1 MKNKWSLPRTLTWIF
16 GTWVL
21 STGLFAQ
28 SNGYRT
34 PEEIN
39 RWLNSFVDSHPKTVK
54 LHKIATSPGGTG
66 VIIAEIGKEISVD
79 PKTLPAVLVV
89 ANMDGLRPLGSEGAI
104 HLAESLVKNE
114 DLLAKRSWYI
124 LAQGNPDAAAR
135 YFDRIKLINP
145 GNATPAN
152 NDMDENTDEDDFN
165 DLNGDGYITIMRQ
178 KHPEGNMIV
187 VADEPRL
194 MRKADTKDGET
205 GIYRIFLE
213 GIDDDGDGKYNEDIA
228 GGTNVNLNF
237 PHLFDHFDT
246 GTGLYPGSAPEAR
259 GIMEFVFGHP
269 EIAMAVAFGETNF
282 CLSPPRGGRSGEVD
296 LQKIKIPERFAS
308 MLGADKDK
316 TYSMEEIIEM
326 VKPMVPAGVEVSESM
341 IASFLGLGAVV
352 NPLPK
357 DLEFYNKF
365 SKDYKKYLEDKGVK
379 AERFDPERARD
390 GSFELWA
397 YYHLGIPVFSMDLFS
412 MNKPEKKKQ
421 EGSGITLES
430 LEKMSTEEFVALGE
444 EKINQFLKES
454 GAPEQFNA
462 ERVIQMMESGQGDPA
477 RMAAMMK
484 QMPKPEKDEKSADPK
499 EQALLGFS
507 DEVLQGKGFV
517 NWQKYNHPTLG
528 EVEIG
533 GFIPYLGTTPPYEM
547 VDSLLE
553 LQVPWILELA
563 ENLPELSIYQTK
575 VTDKGAGVYLLEVWV
590 ENKNYIPFPIAMG
603 QRNSTPSPAILL
615 VEGNNIE
622 FLQGYGRTPL
632 KEVPGL
638 SKVKQSWLIVAGK
651 KAEIKV
657 QLTSKAAGNDV
668 KTVKIGG

>member
-237 PHLFDHFDT
+237 PHLFDH
-246 GTGLYPGSAPEAR
+246 
-259 GIMEFVFGHP
+259 
-269 EIAMAVAFGETNF
+269 
-282 CLSPPRGGRSGEVD
+282 
-296 LQKIKIPERFAS
+296 
-308 MLGADKDK
+308 
-316 TYSMEEIIEM
+316 
-326 VKPMVPAGVEVSESM
+326 
-341 IASFLGLGAVV
+341 
-352 NPLPK
+352 
-357 DLEFYNKF
+357 
-365 SKDYKKYLEDKGVK
+365 
-379 AERFDPERARD
+379 
-390 GSFELWA
+390 
-397 YYHLGIPVFSMDLFS
+397 
-412 MNKPEKKKQ
+412 
-421 EGSGITLES
+421 
-430 LEKMSTEEFVALGE
+430 
-444 EKINQFLKES
+444 INS
-454 GAPEQFNA
+454 
-462 ERVIQMMESGQGDPA
+462 V
-477 RMAAMMK
+477 
-484 QMPKPEKDEKSADPK
+484 
-499 EQALLGFS
+499 
-507 DEVLQGKGFV
+507 
-517 NWQKYNHPTLG
+517 
-528 EVEIG
+528 
-533 GFIPYLGTTPPYEM
+533 
-547 VDSLLE
+547 
-553 LQVPWILELA
+553 
-563 ENLPELSIYQTK
+563 
-575 VTDKGAGVYLLEVWV
+575 
-590 ENKNYIPFPIAMG
+590 
-603 QRNSTPSPAILL
+603 
-615 VEGNNIE
+615 
-622 FLQGYGRTPL
+622 
-632 KEVPGL
+632 
-638 SKVKQSWLIVAGK
+638 
-651 KAEIKV
+651 
-657 QLTSKAAGNDV
+657 
-668 KTVKIGG
+668 